1 MAICSS
7 LIKCHL
13 LSRQLHCPQMMLH
26 SLYLESPTC
35 SPSIL
40 ILLLYSCFKSQ
51 LLPSGKLSLN
61 ISIPKL
67 DSQTRPGSPAS
78 YSHSFPMCLLLLPS
92 TYIYY
97 TIMPFFLPSPSL
109 FSFSLSPPALPPS
122 PLSFFSSFISS
133 FLSPSFP

>member
-7 LIKCHL
+7 LIKCY

-35 SPSIL
+35 SPSIF
-40 ILLLYSCFKSQ
+40 ILLLYSCLKSQ

-67 DSQTRPGSPAS
+67 DSQTRAGSPAS
-78 YSHSFPMCLLLLPS
+78 YSHSFPMCLLLLHS

-97 TIMPFFLPSPSL
+97 TIMPFSL
-109 FSFSLSPPALPPS
+109 NADKLQKGRSSSVSLTI
-122 PLSFFSSFISS
+122 ISTRS
-133 FLSPSFP
+133 